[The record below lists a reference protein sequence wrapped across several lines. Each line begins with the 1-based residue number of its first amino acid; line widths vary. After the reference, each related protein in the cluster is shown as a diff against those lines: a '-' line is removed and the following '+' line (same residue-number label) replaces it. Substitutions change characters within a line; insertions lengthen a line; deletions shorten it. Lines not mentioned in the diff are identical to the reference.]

1 MGSLLRLYVA
11 YLRTAASMMIL
22 AALTFS
28 AYAFIRTSTVAQAV
42 VAAVV
47 AVTLSFLLALPIIA
61 YLWPTHAVRRRIAAA
76 VHVARA
82 LLLSPESRSTSP
94 R

>member
-1 MGSLLRLYVA
+1 MGSLLRLYFA
-11 YLRTAASMMIL
+11 YLRTAASVMIW

-28 AYAFIRTSTVAQAV
+28 AYAFIRTSTVAETI

-47 AVTLSFLLALPIIA
+47 AITLSLILALPIIS
-61 YLWPTHAVRRRIAAA
+61 YLWPTGAVRKKVA
-76 VHVARA
+76 VIVEAARA
-82 LLLSPESRSTSP
+82 LLLNPESRSTSP

>member
-1 MGSLLRLYVA
+1 MGSLLCLYLG

-42 VAAVV
+42 VAAGV
-47 AVTLSFLLALPIIA
+47 AVTLSLLLALPIIA
-61 YLWPTHAVRRRIAAA
+61 FLWPTHAVRRRIAALVQIA
-76 VHVARA
+76 KA
-82 LLLSPESRSTSP
+82 LLFSPESRSTSP

>member
-1 MGSLLRLYVA
+1 MSSLLRLYFA

-28 AYAFIRTSTVAQAV
+28 AYAFIRTSTVAETV
-42 VAAVV
+42 VAAAV
-47 AVTLSFLLALPIIA
+47 ATALSLILALPIIA
-61 YLWPTHAVRRRIAAA
+61 YLWPTHAVRKRIAA
-76 VHVARA
+76 VLHVARA